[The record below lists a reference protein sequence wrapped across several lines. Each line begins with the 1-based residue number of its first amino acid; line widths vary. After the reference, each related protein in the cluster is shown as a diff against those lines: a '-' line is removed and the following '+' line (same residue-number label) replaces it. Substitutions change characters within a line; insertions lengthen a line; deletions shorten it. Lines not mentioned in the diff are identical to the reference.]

1 VKTPPAESSLIDQ
14 AEAAAAKKDWTGAAG
29 LLSAAPAS
37 IFTRSRR
44 AFYLSRAG
52 AYKEAYAIFCA
63 LAADAPS
70 DARWPYMAGYQC
82 AQQERWAQAIKHYSA
97 SLRLDGRYLKAWY
110 RTAQACSR
118 SGRHVDAQL
127 AAARVLKLWHECK
140 DEKQRER
147 DAQKMA
153 RASYLLARGQL
164 RADPAGAVELLRQ
177 AMERCPRDANFHYL
191 LGKALRRSGAPS
203 EAIPELEAAD
213 RIAPRKSYQQLELV
227 AALSDAGQ
235 RERAERLLVEI
246 ACHCR
251 GWDAYKAGTLAL
263 AVGNPALAVES
274 LRHALNRGPSKGDP
288 KIAEA
293 LRRAE
298 RDALATASPG
308 RGGHARHSRKTGQP
322 PPQMQTGKVVTLRPE
337 RAFGF
342 LEDER
347 GTRRHFRLKGPPD
360 AFSRGASVRF
370 RPTEEK
376 KGPAARDVQPIA

>member
-1 VKTPPAESSLIDQ
+1 MSTPPAESSLLEQ
-14 AEAAAAKKDWTGAAG
+14 AETAAAKKDWPRAAA
-29 LLSAAPAS
+29 LLSTAPAS
-37 IFTRSRR
+37 TLTRSRR

-52 AYKEAYAIFCA
+52 AYDEAYAMFCA

-82 AQQERWAQAIKHYSA
+82 AQQEQWAQAIRHYSA
-97 SLRLDGRYLKAWY
+97 SLRIDGQYLKAWY

-127 AAARVLKLWHECK
+127 AAARVLMLWHACT

-147 DAQKMA
+147 DAQKMS

-177 AMERCPRDANFHYL
+177 GISHCPRDANFHYL

-203 EAIPELEAAD
+203 EAISELEAAD
-213 RIAPRKSYQQLELV
+213 RLAPRKSYQQLELI
-227 AALSDAGQ
+227 AALNDAGQ
-235 RERAERLLVEI
+235 RERAEKSLVEV
-246 ACHCR
+246 ARHCR

-263 AVGNPALAVES
+263 ALGRSALAVEA
-274 LRHALNRGPSKGDP
+274 LRNALRSGPSRGDS
-288 KIAEA
+288 KVAEA
-293 LRRAE
+293 LQRAE
-298 RDALATASPG
+298 RDAPSATPPARRAGPG
-308 RGGHARHSRKTGQP
+308 RGAGQQP
-322 PPQMQTGKVVTLRPE
+322 PPTQTGRVVTLRPE

-342 LEDER
+342 LEDEQ
-347 GTRRHFRLKGPPD
+347 GIRRHFRLKGPPD

-370 RPTEEK
+370 RPSEEK
-376 KGPAARDVQPIA
+376 KGPAARDVQPIG